1 MTKIRSA
8 MATDVLISVE
18 GVSKKFC
25 TDLRRSL
32 RYAVS
37 DIFRDL
43 LGRQATGSRLRD
55 GEFWALRNVSFEVR
69 PGESLGVMGVNGA
82 GKSTLLKLVLGS
94 LRLTEGRTV
103 TRGRLAALSEYGL
116 GFDPVLTGRENAYMS
131 AAVLHISR
139 RVVKAAMDEIVA
151 FAELEAFIDAPLR
164 SYSDGMRARLGFAVA
179 MFLAPDVLL
188 VDEVLTVGDLGFQR
202 RGIEHA
208 KRYLEKG
215 GALVLV
221 SHNPHLVQSLCQR
234 CLVLDH
240 GRVVFDGDVVG
251 GVARYFD
258 AVRAAPDDVLARDPV
273 LVGHDAERGG
283 VVPLSVP
290 SRSRALEPGASPEAN
305 GIVIEDFGIQPL
317 GTGTLRTGSPARIFV
332 RIHATTARQ
341 VRWGFCLLTADLAT
355 TIACDGRLTGFPV
368 AAGRVELSGTVPRLP
383 LARGRYALRVTI
395 MDPATELPFA
405 LGGFGDAP
413 SYFAVEMPTSLRNN
427 YRMFTHDLVVLEDL
441 TWAESSGPSAE
452 PAGESALF
460 RGASV
465 AGRSGS

>member
-1 MTKIRSA
+1 

-25 TDLRRSL
+25 ADLRRSL
-32 RYAVS
+32 RYAVV
-37 DIFRDL
+37 DTFRDL
-43 LGRQATGSRLRD
+43 LGRHATGSRLRD

-82 GKSTLLKLVLGS
+82 GKSTLLKLMLGS

-103 TRGRLAALSEYGL
+103 TRGRLAALSEHGL

-139 RVVKAAMDEIVA
+139 RLVTDAMDEIVA
-151 FAELEAFIDAPLR
+151 FAELEAFIDSPVR

-179 MFLAPDVLL
+179 MCLAPDVLL

-202 RGIEHA
+202 RGVEHA
-208 KRYLEKG
+208 KRYLEEG

-240 GRVVFDGDVVG
+240 GHVVFDGDVVG

-258 AVRAAPDDVLARDPV
+258 VVRAAPDDVLARDPV
-273 LVGHDAERGG
+273 LVSHDAARVGVALPGG
-283 VVPLSVP
+283 SN
-290 SRSRALEPGASPEAN
+290 RAREVAPGACPEAN

-317 GTGTLRTGSPARIFV
+317 VGGTLRTGSPARVYV
-332 RIHATTARQ
+332 RFHATAARQ

-355 TIACDGRLTGFPV
+355 TIACDGRLAGFPI
-368 AAGRVELSGTVPRLP
+368 AAGRGELSGTMPRLP
-383 LARGRYALRVTI
+383 LAKGRYALRVTI
-395 MDPATELPFA
+395 MDPASELPFA

-413 SYFAVEMPTSLRNN
+413 CYFAVEMPTSLRNN
-427 YRMFTHDLVVLEDL
+427 YRMFTNDLMVLENL
-441 TWAESSGPSAE
+441 T
-452 PAGESALF
+452 
-460 RGASV
+460 
-465 AGRSGS
+465 